1 MRRSRPRVS
10 DGRHSRRMVG
20 MAEAEKASG
29 RMSLAY
35 DDVLRWI
42 RAFAAEVDANKQ
54 QLTQLDAAI
63 GDGDHGI
70 NMSRGMSAV
79 LGKVDETGEDIGALL
94 KTVGMTLV
102 STVGGAGGPLY
113 GTLFLQM
120 GTSVSGKPEL
130 GLDDWAAGL
139 DAAIAGVQAR
149 GKAEPGDKTMIDAL
163 IPGRDALKAA
173 LAEGSTFEE
182 ALRRSADAAGQGMRD
197 TVPLVAKKG
206 RASYLGERSAGHQ
219 DPGATSSQLLLEA
232 AAETW
237 GGSGEDAG
245 GLGEEDEG

>member
-1 MRRSRPRVS
+1 
-10 DGRHSRRMVG
+10 MVDV
-20 MAEAEKASG
+20 AESEEASG
-29 RMSLAY
+29 RMSLGY
-35 DDVLRWI
+35 DDVVRWI
-42 RAFAAEVDANKQ
+42 RAFAAEVEANKEP
-54 QLTQLDAAI
+54 LTQLDAAV

-70 NMSRGMSAV
+70 NMDRGMSAV
-79 LGKVDETGEDIGALL
+79 LGNLDAAGQEQDIGALL

-120 GTSVSGKPEL
+120 GMALAGKAEL
-130 GLDDWAAGL
+130 GPDDWASALGAG
-139 DAAIAGVQAR
+139 IAGVQAR

-163 IPGRDALKAA
+163 IPGRDALRAA
-173 LAEGSTFEE
+173 LADRASFGD

-197 TVPLVAKKG
+197 TIPLVARKG

-219 DPGATSSQLLLEA
+219 DPGATSSHLLLET

-237 GGSGEDAG
+237 GRPEQAG
-245 GLGEEDEG
+245 